1 MQTMTIGQVA
11 RHTGLDIET
20 VRYYEREGLIPPP
33 PRSTG
38 GYRRYSAD
46 SIRRLSFVRQAKAL
60 GFSLAE
66 IRELL
71 SLSADSQAS
80 SHAVKQLA
88 EQRLADIDSRIA
100 ALERMRAALVHVTG
114 QCPGDVP
121 RAECPILAALADGP
135 AAPLPDEATQQ
146 TETP

>member
-1 MQTMTIGQVA
+1 MPVGIG
-11 RHTGLDIET
+11 IET

-38 GYRRYSAD
+38 GYRRYSDD
-46 SIRRLSFVRQAKAL
+46 SVRRLTFIRQAKAL

-88 EQRLADIDSRIA
+88 EQRLADIDNRIA
-100 ALERMRAALVHVTG
+100 ALERMRAALAHVTG

-135 AAPLPDEATQQ
+135 IAPVPDKVTQRRGA
-146 TETP
+146 P